1 MNLFFIYAAAMRLM
15 SNIRNMDYPICK
27 TCIHFL
33 HEKRLSGSEEFGRCK
48 LFGEKN
54 ILTGEIKYEYA
65 ELCRLSNNKCNITGN
80 YYESTSKYE
89 L

>member
-1 MNLFFIYAAAMRLM
+1 MNLFFYLAAMRLM
-15 SNIRNMDYPICK
+15 PNIKNMDYPICK

-33 HEKRLSGSEEFGRCK
+33 TEKRPTGSEEFGKCK

-54 ILTGEIKYEYA
+54 ILTGEIKYDYA
-65 ELCRLSNNKCNITGN
+65 ELCRLNNNKCNITGN
-80 YYESTSKYE
+80 YYESTNKYE